1 MKITRNVGMILLAVY
16 LILVG
21 ILALFNISFSG
32 VDILVNIIALAA
44 GIVLLFQ
51 LPRGRWT
58 RNLGIILLG
67 IWLILEGLLGLFGF
81 HFSSEAT
88 VLGIIAIVAGAI
100 LLLRLPRARLSNNL
114 GIILL
119 GIWLILEGLL
129 SLFGFHFTSEG
140 IVLGIIAIAAGALLL
155 FER

>member
-1 MKITRNVGMILLAVY
+1 MKITRSTGMILLTAY

-21 ILALFNISFSG
+21 ILALFNIQFSG
-32 VDILVNIIALAA
+32 ADTLVGILALAA
-44 GIVLLFQ
+44 GIVLLVQ

-58 RNLGIILLG
+58 RNLGIILLA

-81 HFSSEAT
+81 HFSGEGI

-100 LLLRLPRARLSNNL
+100 LLFRLPRGRLSRNL

-119 GIWLILEGLL
+119 SIWLILEGLL
-129 SLFGFHFTSEG
+129 SLFGFSFASEG
-140 IVLGIIAIAAGALLL
+140 IVLGILAIAAGVLIL